1 MSRKNIFS
9 IALLIFLFTLNLS
22 AQDISSGV
30 KLIRNEKFNEAKKY
44 FKEILSSKS
53 AAEAYFYLG
62 EIYIIEE
69 NVDSAKICYMKGI
82 ESNVEFP
89 LNYAGM
95 VRLNVLDGN
104 EAEITKNRNQAIDLG
119 DEENDL
125 VYIVLAKAYLHVKY
139 FDTAKQFLDKAIE
152 NKLNTAGIQI
162 TMGKVHL
169 GKINGTEAM
178 KSFEEA
184 LRIEPG
190 NPEAL
195 TLKASVYSLISNY
208 NSAISLL
215 NEAISSDST
224 YSPAYRDLAEVYANI
239 KDYSKASEYF
249 LKYINKSETTSEN
262 LKRYASILYLNKDY
276 RKAIDILEN
285 LISKDPNNASSI
297 RILAYSYFKLD
308 DIENSKSYFQ
318 KLFSLS
324 DVKYLPTDYENYAE
338 LLSKTGNDSLAVEYL
353 AKVIEVDS
361 SRKDVYGK
369 MSILYFK
376 NKKWDGVISSL
387 NSKGDLT
394 AQEYFDIGKAYY
406 FTQKYNEAD
415 EAFNTLTLK
424 VPDLAIAY
432 FWRARVKTNFDPESD
447 SGLAKPYY
455 DQFISL
461 SQEDTTK
468 FKKELIEA
476 YSYLGYYYYLKT
488 DNANS
493 KLYWQ
498 KVYAI
503 DPKNVQAVEAL
514 KSL

>member
-1 MSRKNIFS
+1 
-9 IALLIFLFTLNLS
+9 
-22 AQDISSGV
+22 
-30 KLIRNEKFNEAKKY
+30 
-44 FKEILSSKS
+44 
-53 AAEAYFYLG
+53 
-62 EIYIIEE
+62 
-69 NVDSAKICYMKGI
+69 
-82 ESNVEFP
+82 
-89 LNYAGM
+89 
-95 VRLNVLDGN
+95 
-104 EAEITKNRNQAIDLG
+104 
-119 DEENDL
+119 
-125 VYIVLAKAYLHVKY
+125 
-139 FDTAKQFLDKAIE
+139 
-152 NKLNTAGIQI
+152 
-162 TMGKVHL
+162 
-169 GKINGTEAM
+169 M

-184 LRIEPG
+184 LKIEPG

-195 TLKASVYSLISNY
+195 TLKAGVYSLIANY
-208 NSAISLL
+208 NSAISQLS
-215 NEAISSDST
+215 EAISSDST
-224 YSPAYRDLAEVYANI
+224 YSPAYRELAEVYANI
-239 KDYSKASEYF
+239 KDYSKASEYY
-249 LKYINKSETTSEN
+249 LKYINKSEATNEK

-285 LISKDPNNASSI
+285 LLHKDPDNASSI
-297 RILAYSYFKLD
+297 RVLAYSYFKLD
-308 DIENSKSYFQ
+308 EIENSKSYFQ

-338 LLSKTGNDSLAVEYL
+338 LLSKTGNDSLAIEYL

-361 SRKDVYGK
+361 SRKDVYGE

-394 AQEYFDIGKAYY
+394 AQEYFDLGKAYY

-415 EAFNTLTLK
+415 GAFNTLISK

-432 FWRARVKTNFDPESD
+432 FWQARVKTNFDPESD
-447 SGLAKPYY
+447 SGLAKPFYE
-455 DQFISL
+455 QFISL

-503 DPKNVQAVEAL
+503 DPKNVQALEAL